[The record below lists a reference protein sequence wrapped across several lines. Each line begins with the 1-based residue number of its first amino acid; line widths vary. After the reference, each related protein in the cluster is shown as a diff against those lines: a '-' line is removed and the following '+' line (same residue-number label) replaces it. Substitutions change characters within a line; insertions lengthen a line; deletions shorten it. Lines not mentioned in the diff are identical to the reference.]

1 MKTTKRHKQKQQKR
15 QEKGR
20 NQRRHREGRE
30 GEDFPLRGITFD
42 LCCGGFQVMKGLRGA
57 RGTYRV
63 QMEAHGFELT
73 LVLNEKQAT
82 DIGASI
88 SSCVAESKKEV
99 N

>member
-1 MKTTKRHKQKQQKR
+1 MATKRRQQK
-15 QEKGR
+15 KTLKR
-20 NQRRHREGRE
+20 NAVHHHDHRDHHEA
-30 GEDFPLRGITFD
+30 EDFPLRGITFD
-42 LCCGGFQVMKGLRGA
+42 LCCGGFQVMKGFRGA

-63 QMEAHGFELT
+63 HMEAHGFELT

-82 DIGASI
+82 DLGANI